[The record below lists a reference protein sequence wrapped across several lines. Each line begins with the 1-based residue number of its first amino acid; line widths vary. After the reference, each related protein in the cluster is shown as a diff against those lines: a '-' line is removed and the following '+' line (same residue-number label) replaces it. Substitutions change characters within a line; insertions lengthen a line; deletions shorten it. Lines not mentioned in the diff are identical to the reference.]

1 MTSAPD
7 NPPDTHVLTGGTIH
21 LDAERS
27 VPALA
32 LRGDRV
38 LAAGTEEQVL
48 ATVGP
53 RHRRT
58 DLDGRTVVP
67 GFIDAHVHPLPA
79 GLGMLRCGLDS
90 AQDAA
95 DALDRIGRYADAN
108 PDLPWI
114 VGGGWSMEWFPGGTP
129 ARHELDKVV
138 PDRPAI
144 LVNRDGHGAW
154 VNSAA
159 LQLAG
164 VDAGTADPTDGRIER
179 EPGGSPQGTLHEGA
193 MDLVARHQPVVG
205 EADVDAALAAAQQH
219 LHSLGVTGWQ
229 DALIGAY
236 TTVPDPTAGYL
247 RAVAAG
253 TLTAR
258 VVGALWWDRA
268 HGLEQIEDLRRRRV
282 EVHAP
287 GGSGSFRTSTVKMML
302 DGVAENFT
310 ADMLEPYLDSCGCPT
325 ANTGLAHIDAE
336 VLQEAVARLDALG
349 FQVHFHALG
358 DRAVR
363 QALDAVEAARRAN
376 GTRDNRHHLA
386 HLQVVH
392 DDDIPRFA
400 SLGAAANIQAL
411 WAVHERQ
418 MDELTIPFLGPE
430 RSARQYPFAGLLG
443 AGAHVCAGSDWP
455 VSSADPLAAM
465 HVAVN
470 RRAPGIPSG
479 KRPFLPEQA
488 LTARQFLAA
497 YTSGSAWINHAEGE
511 TGTLDVGTLADFA
524 VLDADPLAIDPDR
537 IGDVRVTATYVSGRP
552 VFTA

>member
-1 MTSAPD
+1 MTSSMTPAD
-7 NPPDTHVLTGGTIH
+7 ITVLTGGTIH

-27 VPALA
+27 VAALA
-32 LRGDRV
+32 LQGDRV

-48 ATVGP
+48 AIAGP
-53 RHRRT
+53 RHHRT

-67 GFIDAHVHPLPA
+67 GFVDAHIHPLFA
-79 GLGMLRCGLDS
+79 GLGLLQCGFDGVHDGAAALDS
-90 AQDAA
+90 
-95 DALDRIGRYADAN
+95 IGRYAEVN
-108 PDLPWI
+108 PELPWI
-114 VGGGWSMEWFPGGTP
+114 VGAGWSMEWFPGGTP
-129 ARHELDKVV
+129 SRHELDKVV
-138 PDRPAI
+138 PDRPAVF
-144 LVNRDGHGAW
+144 VNRDGHGAW
-154 VNSAA
+154 ANSAA

-164 VDAGTADPTDGRIER
+164 VDARTADPADGRIER
-179 EPGGSPQGTLHEGA
+179 EPDGSPQGTLHEGA
-193 MDLVARHQPVVG
+193 MELVTRHQPAAG
-205 EADVDAALAAAQQH
+205 EDDVDAALAAAQQH

-229 DALIGAY
+229 DALVGAY
-236 TTVPDPTAGYL
+236 TTCPDPTAGYL

-268 HGLEQIEDLRRRRV
+268 RGLEQIDDVARRRV
-282 EVHAP
+282 AVAAP
-287 GGSGSFRTSTVKMML
+287 GGSGSFRTTTIKMML

-310 ADMLEPYLDSCGCPT
+310 AGMLEPYLDSCGCPT
-325 ANTGLAHIDAE
+325 ANTGLSHVDPE
-336 VLQEAVARLDALG
+336 LLQEAVVRLDALG

-376 GTRDNRHHLA
+376 GTSDNRHHLA

-400 SLGAAANIQAL
+400 QLGAAANIQAL

-418 MDELTIPFLGPE
+418 MDELTIPFLGAE
-430 RSARQYPFAGLLG
+430 RAARQYPFAGLLATG
-443 AGAHVCAGSDWP
+443 ARLCAGSDWP
-455 VSSADPLAAM
+455 VSSAAPLEAM

-470 RRAPGIPSG
+470 RRPPGTVDGP
-479 KRPFLPEQA
+479 RFLPEQA

-497 YTSGSAWINHAEGE
+497 YTSGSAWINHAEAD
-511 TGTLDVGTLADFA
+511 TGTLDVGKLADLA
-524 VLDADPLAIDPDR
+524 VLDADPLAVEPDR
-537 IGDVRVTATYVSGRP
+537 IGDVRVTATFVSGQP

>member
-1 MTSAPD
+1 MTSHPDAP
-7 NPPDTHVLTGGTIH
+7 HVLTGGTIH

-32 LRGDRV
+32 LQGDRV

-48 ATVGP
+48 ARVGP

-58 DLDGRTVVP
+58 ELDGRTVVP
-67 GFIDAHVHPLPA
+67 GFIDAHVHPMPA
-79 GLGMLRCGLDS
+79 GLGMLQCRLDR
-90 AQDAA
+90 ARDAA
-95 DALDRIGRYADAN
+95 EALDGIERYAAAN

-159 LQLAG
+159 LRLCG
-164 VDAGTADPTDGRIER
+164 VDAVTADPADGRIER
-179 EPGGSPQGTLHEGA
+179 EPDGSPQGTLHEGA
-193 MDLVARHQPVVG
+193 MDLVARHQPAVG
-205 EADVDAALAAAQQH
+205 AADVDAALAAAQQH
-219 LHSLGVTGWQ
+219 LHSLGITGWQ
-229 DALIGAY
+229 DALVGAY
-236 TTVPDPTAGYL
+236 ATGPDPTAGYL
-247 RAVAAG
+247 RAITAG

-268 HGLEQIEDLRRRRV
+268 HGLEQIEDLRHRRV
-282 EVHAP
+282 GVHVP

-310 ADMLEPYLDSCGCPT
+310 ADMLDPYLDSCGCPT
-325 ANTGLAHIDAE
+325 ANTGLTHIDPS
-336 VLQEAVARLDALG
+336 VLQEAVVRLDALG

-358 DRAVR
+358 DGAVR

-376 GTRDNRHHLA
+376 GATDNRHHLA

-392 DDDIPRFA
+392 DEDIPRFA
-400 SLGAAANIQAL
+400 RLGAAANIQAL
-411 WAVHERQ
+411 WAAHERQ

-430 RSARQYPFAGLLG
+430 RAARQYPFAGLLA
-443 AGAHVCAGSDWP
+443 AGARVCAGSDWP
-455 VSSADPLAAM
+455 VSSAAPLEAM

-470 RRAPGIPSG
+470 RQSPGAPPDGP
-479 KRPFLPEQA
+479 RFLPEQA

-497 YTSGSAWINHAEGE
+497 YTAGSAWVNHAEDE
-511 TGTLDVGTLADFA
+511 TGTLDVGKLADFA
-524 VLDADPLAIDPDR
+524 VLDADPLAIEPDR
-537 IGDVRVTATYVSGRP
+537 IGEVRVTATYVAGRP